1 MRPIV
6 KYDIYVSY
14 LKNFYQLENVIF
26 SVVRQNMKRIQNVT
40 YFEILNKICKARLD
54 RFRFYLASH

>member
-1 MRPIV
+1 MRSIV
-6 KYDIYVSY
+6 KYDMYVSY

-54 RFRFYLASH
+54 PFRLYLPSH